1 VSFLKIPSNR
11 HFILRIALGCA
22 LLVPTFAT
30 FSGNGANAATPT
42 NGYLMYRAG
51 AFGNIQIKAVNTAG
65 VAQTLPKVFPQTSTV
80 PAVSTD
86 GTKLAWIE
94 NVMGMGSTAASVKV
108 ANADGTG

>member
-1 VSFLKIPSNR
+1 
-11 HFILRIALGCA
+11 
-22 LLVPTFAT
+22 
-30 FSGNGANAATPT
+30 
-42 NGYLMYRAG
+42 M
-51 AFGNIQIKAVNTAG
+51 NTAG

-108 ANADGTG
+108 AYADGNSVSRWLMFVEITRH